1 MEIKH
6 LTLAEADALGL
17 PRVTYVI
24 HSGAAA
30 RRFAPPPRP
39 AMTATENECR
49 YEWAYQ
55 ALDDYLDAADC
66 EDDDA
71 DAAAYRARRP
81 LSGPKCCALSGC
93 SSGGLTAPA
102 IGSHCGS
109 TIASPT
115 QRRQNDPLAKSVTRE
130 VIAIALQGGTAHAA
144 PAGEFAAWRAA
155 YTGTRSPADGA
166 LALRVKALKDRRR

>member
-66 EDDDA
+66 EDDDD
-71 DAAAYRARRP
+71 DAAAYREEAIKWAEM
-81 LSGPKCCALSGC
+81 LCAL
-93 SSGGLTAPA
+93 GLRFWRPD
-102 IGSHCGS
+102 GSCY
-109 TIASPT
+109 
-115 QRRQNDPLAKSVTRE
+115 
-130 VIAIALQGGTAHAA
+130 
-144 PAGEFAAWRAA
+144 W
-155 YTGTRSPADGA
+155 
-166 LALRVKALKDRRR
+166 LALRLYNRLADAAAAK